1 MGEAEQ
7 SPADASRSAH
17 FEPEVTLTEGT
28 TKSDPGSKAVS
39 SVTLSLTDK
48 MGAESR
54 ADSDAHPGSE
64 ARRSGGVIGG

>member
-28 TKSDPGSKAVS
+28 TKSDPGSKGVP
-39 SVTLSLTDK
+39 SVTLSLIDK
-48 MGAESR
+48 MRVESWV
-54 ADSDAHPGSE
+54 DSDAHPGSE
-64 ARRSGGVIGG
+64 VRRSGGVIGG